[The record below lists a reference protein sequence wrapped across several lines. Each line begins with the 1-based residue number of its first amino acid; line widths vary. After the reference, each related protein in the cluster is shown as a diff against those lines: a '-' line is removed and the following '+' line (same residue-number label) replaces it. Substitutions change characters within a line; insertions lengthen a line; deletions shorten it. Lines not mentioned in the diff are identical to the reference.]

1 MTLKELKK
9 RTRFMPLQS
18 RGSYRIVIEFRGRE
32 YACVSQNTLAIDRIK
47 AADCLPPVT
56 PDDYFSTEKKAYEAL
71 YAECK
76 QNYYL

>member
-1 MTLKELKK
+1 
-9 RTRFMPLQS
+9 MPLQS

-32 YACVSQNTLAIDRIK
+32 YACVSQNSLAIDRIK

-56 PDDYFSTEKKAYEAL
+56 RDDYFSTEKKAYEAL

-76 QNYYL
+76 LKHNL

>member
-9 RTRFMPLQS
+9 RTRFMPMQA

-32 YACVSQNTLAIDRIK
+32 YACVSQNTLAVDRIK

-56 PDDYFSTEKKAYEAL
+56 PDDYFTTEKKAYESL
-71 YAECK
+71 YIECK
-76 QNYYL
+76 LKHNL